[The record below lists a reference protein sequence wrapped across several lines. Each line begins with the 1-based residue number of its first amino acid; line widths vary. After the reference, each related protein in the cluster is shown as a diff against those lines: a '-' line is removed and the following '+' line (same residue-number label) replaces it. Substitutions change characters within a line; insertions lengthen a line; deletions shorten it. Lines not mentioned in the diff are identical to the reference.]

1 MEKYLEKRNSVPMT
15 ALLFLKSDNKI
26 LLLRRKNTGYEDG
39 NYCFPGGHVDK
50 GEPIHEALIREVKEE
65 IGINIR
71 ENDLKLI
78 HILNRKID
86 DNAYVDFIF
95 ECNKWEGNPYIVETD
110 KSDDL
115 QWFAI
120 NKIPANIIPF
130 MKEVFRKN
138 KKIYIPYGWRK

>member
-1 MEKYLEKRNSVPMT
+1 MKNYLEKRNSVPMT
-15 ALLFLKSDNKI
+15 ALLFLRSDNKI

-39 NYCFPGGHVDK
+39 NYCFPGGHVEK

-120 NKIPANIIPF
+120 DNVPENIISF
-130 MKEVFRKN
+130 MKEVFSKN
-138 KKIYIPYGWRK
+138 ENIYIPYGWK

>member
-1 MEKYLEKRNSVPMT
+1 MKNYLEKRNSVPMT
-15 ALLFLKSDNKI
+15 ALLFLRSDNKI

-39 NYCFPGGHVDK
+39 NYCFPGGHVEK

-120 NKIPANIIPF
+120 DNVPENIISF
-130 MKEVFRKN
+130 MKEVFSEN
-138 KKIYIPYGWRK
+138 ENIYIPYGWK